1 MVVSRARVSRILL
14 GLFAL
19 CGVVLGFRPG
29 CTCVPSRQR
38 WIRLPSLAP
47 RQTATTMR
55 AVELADATTIA
66 LSDLVSATEVYLPI
80 FIAGVTL
87 AFSGFGSA
95 MVLGSLID
103 DDNVDEVRPLQF
115 NAHIVSGIRNFDATP
130 LLDNDS
136 PVVLAQALGSVLLEG
151 RRGYRQS

>member
-1 MVVSRARVSRILL
+1 
-14 GLFAL
+14 
-19 CGVVLGFRPG
+19 
-29 CTCVPSRQR
+29 
-38 WIRLPSLAP
+38 
-47 RQTATTMR
+47 MR